1 MPLKC
6 FIDLG
11 ILIPQQCD
19 TITSQFKAFLDK
31 KLKMFCADF
40 TGFLWDCFR
49 LIEFYFMCIGVHKY
63 DQVSFVLRLLLTLSH
78 GQAAIKQGFS
88 DNSFLLKTN
97 ISPETGIAKH
107 LIKDHILSNDLKS
120 HLSEVFSWWRTKM

>member
-40 TGFLWDCFR
+40 TGFL
-49 LIEFYFMCIGVHKY
+49 
-63 DQVSFVLRLLLTLSH
+63 
-78 GQAAIKQGFS
+78 
-88 DNSFLLKTN
+88 
-97 ISPETGIAKH
+97 
-107 LIKDHILSNDLKS
+107 
-120 HLSEVFSWWRTKM
+120 